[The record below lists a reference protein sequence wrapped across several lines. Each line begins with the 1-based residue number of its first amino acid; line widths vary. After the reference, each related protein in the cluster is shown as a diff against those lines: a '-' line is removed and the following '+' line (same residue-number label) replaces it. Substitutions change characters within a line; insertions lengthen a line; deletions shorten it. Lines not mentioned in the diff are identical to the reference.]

1 MYVLYWN
8 TRFNNQWEPFAYFAG
23 SIHPTLKHENS
34 DRFCTCIWSCI
45 HLARILVFSGH
56 VHSKGFPGFTDCSTM
71 ETLYSS
77 TTDVLGLTVVLQ
89 VMFMNRA
96 ELAIKATPQAIRI
109 PCQALLYQIIQ
120 PCSQEVRSGFIS
132 IKFIKLCAFWSCA
145 LTELS

>member
-1 MYVLYWN
+1 
-8 TRFNNQWEPFAYFAG
+8 
-23 SIHPTLKHENS
+23 
-34 DRFCTCIWSCI
+34 
-45 HLARILVFSGH
+45 
-56 VHSKGFPGFTDCSTM
+56 M
-71 ETLYSS
+71 ETLYAS

-109 PCQALLYQIIQ
+109 PCQALLYQFIQ
-120 PCSQEVRSGFIS
+120 PCIQEVRSGFIS